1 MKPKFYTALSFALV
15 AMLLSNVGYAQN
27 FNINLSPK
35 HLTKINES
43 KSAHQKL
50 KKYKKFYSRDSA
62 RQLKKLNAFYKRKY
76 DSTNRAL
83 LKEQK
88 FTRLLEKKG
97 FKPPIDSVEILNQ
110 YAALLSKDT
119 TLNLR
124 SRALAE
130 AEKKV
135 LDRLPPSV
143 TPFSSFSLQDSAAL
157 KKMKMQALQ
166 QAKEKSLASLPPGQQ
181 KQAREIQSEFGEYS
195 KEAKQYLVFLKDSVD
210 RLDTLKAMAVKHATE
225 QANSLAEGQMN
236 QLNPFNKSLTE
247 LKSTP
252 DQYKQQVDDLRD
264 TAKIK
269 EAARQKAQELLT
281 QNSYIKSVQSK
292 MGLLKNKYS
301 TLLNS
306 NDLSTGIKEKS
317 LKGRPLRERWVIGG
331 NFNIVNFT
339 PLMIDLAP
347 QFGYRINKRFQVG
360 VSGVYRAK
368 FVDSVRVSNAVP
380 SNVYGYSVFA
390 SYAIILNFFAY
401 AEFERTTSTAKLQ
414 VNDAKG
420 ESIWINSALVGIGR
434 QFKIHKK
441 VNGSVLLLWNP
452 LHVNGKSP
460 YHEAFVIKT
469 GFQLSELSL
478 LKK

>member
-1 MKPKFYTALSFALV
+1 M
-15 AMLLSNVGYAQN
+15 
-27 FNINLSPK
+27 
-35 HLTKINES
+35 
-43 KSAHQKL
+43 
-50 KKYKKFYSRDSA
+50 
-62 RQLKKLNAFYKRKY
+62 
-76 DSTNRAL
+76 
-83 LKEQK
+83 
-88 FTRLLEKKG
+88 
-97 FKPPIDSVEILNQ
+97 LNQ

-119 TLNLR
+119 TKNHG
-124 SRALAE
+124 SSALAE

-135 LDRLPPSV
+135 LDKLPASV

-157 KKMKMQALQ
+157 KKMKMQSLK

-181 KQAREIQSEFGEYS
+181 KQAREIQSEYGEYS
-195 KEAKQYLVFLKDSVD
+195 REAKQYLVFLKDSVD
-210 RLDTLKAMAVKHATE
+210 HLDTLKAIAVQHATE
-225 QANSLAEGQMN
+225 QANSLADRQIS

-264 TAKIK
+264 TAKMR

-331 NFNIVNFT
+331 NFNIVNIS

-347 QFGYRINKRFQVG
+347 QFGYRVNKRFQVG
-360 VSGVYRAK
+360 VSGVYRVK

-380 SNVYGYSVFA
+380 SNVYGYSVFTT
-390 SYAIILNFFAY
+390 YRVILNFFAY
-401 AEFERTTSTAKLQ
+401 AEFERTTSAAKSQ
-414 VNDAKG
+414 VNDAKS
-420 ESIWINSALVGIGR
+420 ESIWINNALVGIGR

-441 VNGSVLLLWNP
+441 VNGSILLLWNP

-469 GFQLSELSL
+469 GFQLSEISL
-478 LKK
+478 MKR

>member
-1 MKPKFYTALSFALV
+1 LRYTFYIFSITIACLIQAPDCFAQTLKV
-15 AMLLSNVGYAQN
+15 
-27 FNINLSPK
+27 NLSPK
-35 HLTKINES
+35 HLSKINES
-43 KSAHQKL
+43 KSAYQKL

-62 RQLKKLNAFYKRKY
+62 KQLKKLNRFYKKKY
-76 DSTNRAL
+76 DSTTRAL
-83 LKEQK
+83 LREQK
-88 FTRLLEKKG
+88 LAKFFEKKG

-110 YAALLSKDT
+110 YAALLTKDT
-119 TLNLR
+119 TLNLG

-130 AEKKV
+130 AEKKA
-135 LDRLPPSV
+135 LDELPASV
-143 TPFSSFSLQDSAAL
+143 TPFSSFSLMDSAAL

-181 KQAREIQSEFGEYS
+181 KQAKEIQSQYGEYS

-264 TAKIK
+264 TAKMK
-269 EAARQKAQELLT
+269 EVAKQKAQELLS

-331 NFNIVNFT
+331 NFDIVNIS

-347 QFGYRINKRFQVG
+347 QFGYRVNKRFQVG
-360 VSGVYRAK
+360 VSGVYRVK

-380 SNVYGYSVFA
+380 SNVYGYSIFA
-390 SYAIILNFFAY
+390 TYKVILNFFAY
-401 AEFERTTSTAKLQ
+401 AEFERTTSAAKSQ
-414 VNDAKG
+414 VNDAKS

-441 VNGSVLLLWNP
+441 VNGSILLLWNP
-452 LHVNGKSP
+452 LHINGKSP

-478 LKK
+478 MKK